1 MRTVNDPR
9 FRAILEN
16 VTYGIV
22 TIDDPSSVPPSAVVL
37 RPVLPPSAV
46 MLRRTG
52 RSPASPPVLR
62 SATEDG
68 KAMPEAVA
76 TDDGRT
82 GARAVANLASP
93 AIARFTKAGEA
104 LARPPSGVVRRTG
117 RRLRRVEAGTVV
129 SFNHVAEGLFQPRG
143 RRPGST
149 TRPKACFNRAAEGLF
164 QPRGRRPGSTTRP
177 KAVRLF
183 GRRGRRPPQRQHA
196 DGRAL
201 SEHGGC
207 LARYVRTGQVMI
219 TRAKS

>member
-1 MRTVNDPR
+1 MKLSETGQDELRRRGSGGNMRTVNDPR

-143 RRPGST
+143 RRPFGYLAGAVVGHSVNMVT
-149 TRPKACFNRAAEGLF
+149 AEPSASMAAVL
-164 QPRGRRPGSTTRP
+164 P
-177 KAVRLF
+177 
-183 GRRGRRPPQRQHA
+183 
-196 DGRAL
+196 
-201 SEHGGC
+201 
-207 LARYVRTGQVMI
+207 VMCAW
-219 TRAKS
+219 AKS